1 MSVSN
6 KNNVNQFTRTA
17 MLLGLDSI
25 ATLSNLRVAVFGIGG
40 VGGHATDALCR
51 CGIGAIDIFDGDVID
66 VTNINRQL
74 IATHSTIGQNKV
86 DVMQKHLLDINPNVS
101 VKALKI
107 FYLPETAD
115 EIDLSVYD
123 YIIDAVDTITAKLE
137 LVSRASKINVPIISS
152 MGAANKLNP
161 TAFEVADIFN
171 TSVCPIAKVMR
182 HELKKR
188 DIKKL
193 KVVYSKEKPK
203 TPIIPHKE
211 NESSCENNTHT
222 SRTRPPVSSVSFVPP
237 VVGLIIAGEVVK
249 DLLGIV
255 R

>member
-1 MSVSN
+1 MSIEN

-25 ATLSNLRVAVFGIGG
+25 ATLSKLRVAVFGIGG

-51 CGIGAIDIFDGDVID
+51 SGIGAIDVFDGDVVDI
-66 VTNINRQL
+66 TNINRQL
-74 IATHSTIGQNKV
+74 IATHSTIGQNKI

-123 YIIDAVDTITAKLE
+123 YIVDAVDTITAKLE
-137 LVSRASKINVPIISS
+137 LVSRAAKINVPIISS

-203 TPIIPHKE
+203 TPIIPH
-211 NESSCENNTHT
+211 NENNTHT
-222 SRTRPPVSSVSFVPP
+222 SRNRPPVSSVSFVPP
-237 VVGLIIAGEVVK
+237 VVGLIIAGEVIK
-249 DLLGIV
+249 DLLRV
-255 R
+255 NM